1 MRFRGG
7 WCGARG
13 SSVLKVSEVEGS
25 GVKRDEESRVGARA
39 TRGGPWRRRASSDR
53 ALKGSTP
60 HAPNICQ
67 LVSPLFSSSASWAI
81 HARFSVSFPL
91 CVPLRLYVCVYVH
104 TCERDSCMRGVHAR
118 EERWRRR
125 RRRRRR
131 RKRRGVMVSSRK
143 EQGEGFHGD
152 ILRNILPWLVDV
164 EWLLAAVW
172 RWWEW
177 IIVLLNARR
186 VSRLW
191 TMMKE

>member
-67 LVSPLFSSSASWAI
+67 LVSPLFSSSAS
-81 HARFSVSFPL
+81 
-91 CVPLRLYVCVYVH
+91 
-104 TCERDSCMRGVHAR
+104 
-118 EERWRRR
+118 
-125 RRRRRR
+125 
-131 RKRRGVMVSSRK
+131 
-143 EQGEGFHGD
+143 
-152 ILRNILPWLVDV
+152 
-164 EWLLAAVW
+164 
-172 RWWEW
+172 
-177 IIVLLNARR
+177 
-186 VSRLW
+186 
-191 TMMKE
+191 

>member
-39 TRGGPWRRRASSDR
+39 MRGGPWRRRASSDR

-81 HARFSVSFPL
+81 HARLSVSFPL
-91 CVPLRLYVCVYVH
+91 CVPEFVCVHV
-104 TCERDSCMRGVHAR
+104 CMWERSLCAFVHAR

-125 RRRRRR
+125 RRRRGR

-172 RWWEW
+172 GWREW

-191 TMMKE
+191 ITMKE

>member
-67 LVSPLFSSSASWAI
+67 LVSPLFSSSAEQYTRVSLSLFLYACLFICMCVCMCI
-81 HARFSVSFPL
+81 HMRGIS
-91 CVPLRLYVCVYVH
+91 VCVAS
-104 TCERDSCMRGVHAR
+104 TRG
-118 EERWRRR
+118 
-125 RRRRRR
+125 
-131 RKRRGVMVSSRK
+131 KRGG
-143 EQGEGFHGD
+143 GEGGGEG
-152 ILRNILPWLVDV
+152 RG
-164 EWLLAAVW
+164 E
-172 RWWEW
+172 E
-177 IIVLLNARR
+177 
-186 VSRLW
+186 
-191 TMMKE
+191 